1 MVSLDDSVIARF
13 EKFGKRFELFVDP
26 DLVELW
32 KSDNS
37 AVELGKLLAIE
48 DVFLDAKDGE
58 RPTAELLENVFGTL
72 DVHKI
77 ATRILSEGEIQLTAN
92 QRKKMVDMKRKQIIQ
107 HIQYNAI
114 DPRTKTPHPHT
125 RIELA
130 LEQSKYSVD
139 PFKRLELQV
148 KEAIKLLKPLIPL
161 SFETTRMA
169 FRISGK
175 HYGATSQLLREY
187 KEKDEWLENG
197 DWVCVIE
204 IPSGMKADL
213 ISKVMNRDSGAEYKD
228 L

>member
-1 MVSLDDSVIARF
+1 LVSLDDAVIARF
-13 EKFGKRFELFVDP
+13 EKFGKKFELFVDP

-32 KSDNS
+32 KTNNDAIEIS
-37 AVELGKLLAIE
+37 KLLAIE
-48 DVFLDAKDGE
+48 DVFHDARDGE
-58 RPTAELLENVFGTL
+58 RPTAEVLEKVFNTL
-72 DVHKI
+72 KITEI
-77 ATRILSEGEIQLTAN
+77 ATRIISEGEIQLTAN
-92 QRKKMVDMKRKQIIQ
+92 QRKKMVEMKRKQIIQ

-139 PFKRLELQV
+139 PFKKLDLQV

-161 SFETTRMA
+161 SFETSRMA
-169 FRISGK
+169 FRIPGK
-175 HYGATSQLLREY
+175 NYGSISQLLREF

-197 DWVCVIE
+197 DWACIIE

-213 ISKVMNRDSGAEYKD
+213 ISKVMNRDSSAEYKD

>member
-1 MVSLDDSVIARF
+1 MVSLDDAVIARF
-13 EKFGKRFELFVDP
+13 EKFGKKFELFVDP

-32 KSDNS
+32 KTNNDAIEIS
-37 AVELGKLLAIE
+37 KLLAIE
-48 DVFLDAKDGE
+48 DVFHDARDGE
-58 RPTAELLENVFGTL
+58 RPTAEVLEKVFNTL
-72 DVHKI
+72 KITEI
-77 ATRILSEGEIQLTAN
+77 ATRIISEGEIQLTAN
-92 QRKKMVDMKRKQIIQ
+92 QRKKMVEMKRKQIIQ

-139 PFKRLELQV
+139 PFKKLDLQV

-161 SFETTRMA
+161 SFETSRMA
-169 FRISGK
+169 FRIPGK
-175 HYGATSQLLREY
+175 NYGSISKLLREF

-197 DWVCVIE
+197 DWACIIE

-213 ISKVMNRDSGAEYKD
+213 ISKVMNRDSSAEYKD

>member
-1 MVSLDDSVIARF
+1 LVSLDDAVIARF
-13 EKFGKRFELFVDP
+13 EKFGKKFELFVDP

-32 KSDNS
+32 KTNNDAIEIS
-37 AVELGKLLAIE
+37 KLIAIE
-48 DVFLDAKDGE
+48 DVFHDARDGE
-58 RPTAELLENVFGTL
+58 RPTAEVLEKVFNTL
-72 DVHKI
+72 KITEI
-77 ATRILSEGEIQLTAN
+77 ATRIISEGEIQLTAN
-92 QRKKMVDMKRKQIIQ
+92 QRKKMVEMKRKQIIQ

-139 PFKRLELQV
+139 PFKKLDLQV

-161 SFETTRMA
+161 SFETSRMA
-169 FRISGK
+169 FRIPGK
-175 HYGATSQLLREY
+175 NYGSISQLLREF

-197 DWVCVIE
+197 DWACIIE

-213 ISKVMNRDSGAEYKD
+213 ISKVMNRDSSAEYKD

>member
-1 MVSLDDSVIARF
+1 MVSLDDAVIARF
-13 EKFGKRFELFVDP
+13 EKFGKKFELFVDP

-32 KSDNS
+32 KTNNDAIEIS
-37 AVELGKLLAIE
+37 KLLAIE
-48 DVFLDAKDGE
+48 DVFHDARDGE
-58 RPTAELLENVFGTL
+58 RPTAEVLEKVFNTL
-72 DVHKI
+72 KITEI
-77 ATRILSEGEIQLTAN
+77 ATRIISEGEIQLTAN
-92 QRKKMVDMKRKQIIQ
+92 QRKKMVEMKRKQIIQ

-139 PFKRLELQV
+139 PFKKLDLQV

-161 SFETTRMA
+161 SFETSRMA
-169 FRISGK
+169 FRIPGK
-175 HYGATSQLLREY
+175 NYGSISQLLREF

-197 DWVCVIE
+197 DWACIIE

-213 ISKVMNRDSGAEYKD
+213 ISKVMNRDSSAEYKD